1 VQNRLLAVVFVLLL
15 GVAGCGQAQTL
26 PRKAARVTIGG
37 ATHKA
42 RPAAC
47 SQIQAYKP
55 SESYRTLDVGDQ
67 NGRIEAVVLLNGDQA
82 TPQWVKIRDIDGF
95 TGSFWQGGVGDAHA
109 ELTNNAYT
117 ITGSAYGIN
126 SRNPNKVVTTDFKIT
141 AEC

>member
-26 PRKAARVTIGG
+26 PRKAARVTIDG
-37 ATHKA
+37 ATHTA
-42 RPAAC
+42 SPAAC
-47 SQIQAYKP
+47 SQLQA
-55 SESYRTLDVGDQ
+55 YRTLDIGEH
-67 NGRIEAVVLLNGDQA
+67 NGHVEAVVVVSGYG
-82 TPQWVKIRDIDGF
+82 TIPQWVKIRDIDGF